1 MSANI
6 TKLIIISII
15 LTVALSFLGL
25 QISIFINF
33 DTAADK
39 QQFAWGMGAGALI
52 ASLATAIILLIKP
65 YKLTIKKQTLFVG
78 NLAFRASERELR
90 NLFSQCGEVFS
101 IRLMTDKVTRKPR
114 GYGFI
119 EMDSSGA
126 RKALSQLNEEEFM
139 GRDLRVSP
147 ANEPSRQD
155 NQ

>member
-15 LTVALSFLGL
+15 LTVALGFLGL
-25 QISIFINF
+25 QIFPFIGLENVVNN
-33 DTAADK
+33 
-39 QQFAWGMGAGALI
+39 QQFAIGMGIGALI
-52 ASLATAIILLIKP
+52 ASMAASIILLVKP
-65 YKLTIKKQTLFVG
+65 YNLTIKKQTLFVG

-119 EMDSSGA
+119 EMDMKGA
-126 RKALSQLNEEEFM
+126 KKALNQLNEEEFM

-147 ANEPSRQD
+147 ANEPSNQD
-155 NQ
+155 